1 MHRIRVHMRWNKLRC
16 KTVWNDFVDNVFF
29 LNANQANFVFN
40 LRKHT
45 YTFNPCVLK
54 SLEYIYISLTN
65 TQTAEQRNEQA
76 RLRDRK
82 KWLSILCAL
91 LLYYFFLL
99 LLLLLVWVLN
109 FKCMLWNL
117 FIRDT
122 LKATRMQF
130 RRTKQC
136 VVYSKGLRKCTGT
149 APAAEEQTPH
159 NIRKIISTL
168 ANNVLGVAAT
178 SVTLRFNLAIH
189 FANVFFLYSNTTQ
202 NGKTFLTT

>member
-1 MHRIRVHMRWNKLRC
+1 MHRIQVHMRWNILRC

-29 LNANQANFVFN
+29 FNANQANFVFN

-54 SLEYIYISLTN
+54 SLEHIHISLTN
-65 TQTAEQRNEQA
+65 TQAAEQRNEQA

-122 LKATRMQF
+122 LKAKRMQF

-136 VVYSKGLRKCTGT
+136 IVYIVKGWENARVRRRKNRRLITDGIKVRREHKKT
-149 APAAEEQTPH
+149 HTKNH
-159 NIRKIISTL
+159 
-168 ANNVLGVAAT
+168 
-178 SVTLRFNLAIH
+178 FN
-189 FANVFFLYSNTTQ
+189 TRE
-202 NGKTFLTT
+202 